1 MQCTA
6 AAAAYTSMACEAAT
20 CFCFVVAG
28 HLMLHSA
35 SLHSI
40 HILVTHP
47 SSIDVHVV
55 QLAKHPAAAAVLV
68 VPGCSL
74 SIAH

>member
-1 MQCTA
+1 
-6 AAAAYTSMACEAAT
+6 
-20 CFCFVVAG
+20 
-28 HLMLHSA
+28 MLHSASDINCINA

-55 QLAKHPAAAAVLV
+55 QLAKVCIH
-68 VPGCSL
+68 
-74 SIAH
+74 